1 MEIHNV
7 FAHDITAD
15 DYASRMS
22 VAIKKE
28 QVISNEGSDFS
39 GDVLRRGSMVNIK
52 EFIAEVK
59 INHIK
64 DLSYDDGEERNE
76 SDTDNTQD
84 DDGEENTET
93 QEQDLPKCEQKDV
106 MDIDKEEGTFNLIY
120 FIAYIIILE
129 ICSEEQ
135 KVEEDTLSNTDNDK
149 PDEEKNWF
157 TKVRR
162 HSFSELQEATFLM
175 KIQNN
180 EEMTRDQCKKLLS
193 EGKLI
198 EENIAN
204 IKYLIK
210 TEALEAQQPKDQTQ

>member
-39 GDVLRRGSMVNIK
+39 VDVLRRGSMVNIK

-64 DLSYDDGEERNE
+64 ELSSNDGEECNE

-84 DDGEENTET
+84 DDREGNTET
-93 QEQDLPKCEQKDV
+93 QEQNLPKYEQKDV
-106 MDIDKEEGTFNLIY
+106 PDIDKEEGTFNPVYLHCLHNY
-120 FIAYIIILE
+120 FR
-129 ICSEEQ
+129 
-135 KVEEDTLSNTDNDK
+135 NM
-149 PDEEKNWF
+149 F
-157 TKVRR
+157 RR
-162 HSFSELQEATFLM
+162 
-175 KIQNN
+175 
-180 EEMTRDQCKKLLS
+180 
-193 EGKLI
+193 
-198 EENIAN
+198 
-204 IKYLIK
+204 
-210 TEALEAQQPKDQTQ
+210 TESG